1 MLFNVILF
9 ENKTLVIW
17 NYMVIWYYFVKI
29 VFVNCLV
36 TSMQAL
42 MEEIRFKPIYSF
54 QERLEQILKKD

>member
-1 MLFNVILF
+1 MLFKVILF
-9 ENKTLVIW
+9 ENKTLVMW